1 MSEAKRVIFQT
12 RQQRRRAPLL
22 HVVAVGGDRQA
33 DPDRGRD
40 HRVGG
45 RHQPGL
51 EQLRWK
57 HQVWPEDLK
66 VVVNIFKKTILKN
79 TRVCYL
85 FFAYFSQLK

>member
-1 MSEAKRVIFQT
+1 MAGLVSNDSPLRSAAPKNNISEAKRVIFQT
-12 RQQRRRAPLL
+12 RQQRRRASLL

-66 VVVNIFKKTILKN
+66 VVVDIF
-79 TRVCYL
+79 
-85 FFAYFSQLK
+85 